1 MDILCAVGWG
11 LAAFLCGFLA
21 GRVRDAPT
29 AKRQKRERQEPL
41 RDNDQEAAEKAR
53 REWRNFLEYDG
64 TAQVD
69 LE

>member
-1 MDILCAVGWG
+1 M
-11 LAAFLCGFLA
+11 
-21 GRVRDAPT
+21 RDAPA